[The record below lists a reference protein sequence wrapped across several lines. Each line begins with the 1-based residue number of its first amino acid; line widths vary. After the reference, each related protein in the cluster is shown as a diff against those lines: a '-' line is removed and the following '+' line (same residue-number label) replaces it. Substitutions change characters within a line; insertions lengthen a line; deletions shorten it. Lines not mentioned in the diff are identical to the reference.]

1 MQSSPRLF
9 VQAKRSLVLELRT
22 TPNPAGSSPQEHP
35 PSALGTSVPTWILAS
50 PAHLHATFGCMATTS
65 LQLRRGA
72 PKQTCDL
79 QKPASPSARH
89 RASCAGQLLAGEM
102 PQLRMD
108 PRFVFRCMMLYI
120 VHSGLSMS
128 MYGRQLRTSSRAR
141 SLSAAQSACQAAG
154 ESLSRECWARSPRAA
169 ATGTSR
175 GVENTSIKAWL

>member
-50 PAHLHATFGCMATTS
+50 PGQRPVCVHGLRHSKTNLRPAEACITISSAQSFMCRSAACWRDATTAGS
-65 LQLRRGA
+65 I
-72 PKQTCDL
+72 
-79 QKPASPSARH
+79 
-89 RASCAGQLLAGEM
+89 RA
-102 PQLRMD
+102 
-108 PRFVFRCMMLYI
+108 RFVFRCMMLYI